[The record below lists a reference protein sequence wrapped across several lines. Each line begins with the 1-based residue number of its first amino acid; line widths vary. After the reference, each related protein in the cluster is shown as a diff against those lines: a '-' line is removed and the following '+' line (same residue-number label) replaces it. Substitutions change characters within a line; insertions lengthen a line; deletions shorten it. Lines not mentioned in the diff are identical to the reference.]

1 MKSMPALLVCL
12 LLLQSCSLEQ
22 HVAATSEKLQK
33 QYASI
38 EAWNKLPVRTIT
50 WKQALAMMRSN
61 NLEYLRMQQSISKS
75 ERQETSIYTDL
86 IPGVSYYSYFTRSL
100 GDMTDNLHS
109 EDIVHDV
116 NISFYLPTL
125 TQLPYRVYAAKAST
139 FAAIKALEAKEREH
153 ISKLYLLQRTH
164 SLSDKE
170 KELDTRNP
178 EKKPDYLLKASDTEI
193 KKWHEI
199 ASLLGDYSARWQILP
214 SSVPKFEWSR
224 YKKIAGRLDEL
235 TVCMFAME
243 LEKVRLSQYSVALNY
258 LPTVNSSLYSPSLF
272 SSTGGTYSGT
282 FLDSDDTKLNIGVSY
297 TLDTDLKNWNTYCD
311 SKELY
316 QLAKKETLS
325 KMIKLKHTLDTLSQS
340 MDEYYAWRSFMH
352 KRMEHLRNTPTTSAE
367 EFLES
372 EKNLFSMESEL
383 IHQEKA
389 ALESEAALIQ
399 QYGFLQ

>member
-12 LLLQSCSLEQ
+12 MLLQSCSVEQ
-22 HVAATSEKLQK
+22 HVAASSEKLQN
-33 QYASI
+33 QYSGI

-50 WKQALAMMRSN
+50 WKQALAMMKAN
-61 NLEYLRMQQSISKS
+61 NLEYLRMQQAISKS

-100 GDMTDNLHS
+100 GDLTNNLHS
-109 EDIVHDV
+109 EDFVHDV

-164 SLSDKE
+164 SLSVKE
-170 KELDTRNP
+170 KELNARDP

-193 KKWHEI
+193 KKWHET

-214 SSVPKFEWSR
+214 SSVPKFNWAR
-224 YKKIAGRLDEL
+224 YKEIAGRLDEL
-235 TVCMFAME
+235 TVCIFAME

-258 LPTVNSSLYSPSLF
+258 LPTVNTSLYSPSLF

-282 FLDSDDTKLNIGVSY
+282 FLDSDDTKLNLGISY
-297 TLDTDLKNWNTYCD
+297 SLDTDLKNWNTYCD

-325 KMIKLKHTLDTLSQS
+325 KMIKLKHTLDTLRQS

-352 KRMEHLRNTPTTSAE
+352 KRMEHLRSTPTMSAE
-367 EFLES
+367 DFLES
-372 EKNLFSMESEL
+372 EKTLFGMESEL
-383 IHQEKA
+383 INQEKA
-389 ALESEAALIQ
+389 SLESEAALIQ
-399 QYGFLQ
+399 QYGILQ